1 MTKEYYKVEGHSQL
15 LKNPRTGTILNTN
28 LREIEGARRRKKK
41 KKELE
46 SEIVDLKAQVQRLT
60 SAVEQLLEK

>member
-1 MTKEYYKVEGHSQL
+1 MKDYYKVEGSSHL
-15 LKNPRTGTILNTN
+15 AKNPRTGTILNTN
-28 LREIEGARRRKKK
+28 VQEIESARKRKRS

-46 SEIVDLKAQVQRLT
+46 GEILDLKSQVERLT

>member
-1 MTKEYYKVEGHSQL
+1 MMKDYYKVEGSSHL
-15 LKNPRTGTILNTN
+15 TKNPRTGTILNTN
-28 LREIEGARRRKKK
+28 VQEIESARKRKRS

-46 SEIVDLKAQVQRLT
+46 SEIADLRSQVQRLT

>member
-1 MTKEYYKVEGHSQL
+1 MTKNYYKVEGHSQL
-15 LKNPRTGTILNTN
+15 QKNPRTGTIINTN

-46 SEIVDLKAQVQRLT
+46 SEIVDLKLQVERLT